1 MVAQVRNA
9 EAGVRR
15 LVASEVTEVLGRQS
29 GLAKEAVANT
39 AQIVAAVAA
48 AVIGLPAAQQKRLK
62 GKSADVASMIAA
74 FAREERP
81 ATAIRIPAPAQEAS
95 KGSGFGELVDLDEGR
110 RRLAGYVT
118 EGSLEDWAGP
128 VAGSTML
135 HEQGIARSTLHDWQK
150 RGEVI
155 ALLTGARKHAFPLEQ
170 FVDGRPVQG
179 ISDVL
184 EIAGNPRRAWLWL
197 VQQSPLLGEKRPID
211 LLKQDRCR
219 DVADAART
227 VFE

>member
-62 GKSADVASMIAA
+62 GKSADVATMIAA

-81 ATAIRIPAPAQEAS
+81 AAAIRIAAPLQTEAR
-95 KGSGFGELVDLDEGR
+95 KGSGFGELV
-110 RRLAGYVT
+110 
-118 EGSLEDWAGP
+118 GSSMKVA
-128 VAGSTML
+128 AGS
-135 HEQGIARSTLHDWQK
+135 R
-150 RGEVI
+150 
-155 ALLTGARKHAFPLEQ
+155 AL
-170 FVDGRPVQG
+170 
-179 ISDVL
+179 
-184 EIAGNPRRAWLWL
+184 
-197 VQQSPLLGEKRPID
+197 
-211 LLKQDRCR
+211 
-219 DVADAART
+219 
-227 VFE
+227 